1 MKALHWANLNLAE
14 MAARYQQTFYLL
26 ANRFQWL
33 LKMSAGTSK
42 ESLRSIVISYEE
54 YQRLKTIE
62 SRFEQLQKETQKE
75 NSATQSK
82 ISQSK

>member
-1 MKALHWANLNLAE
+1 
-14 MAARYQQTFYLL
+14 
-26 ANRFQWL
+26 
-33 LKMSAGTSK
+33 MSTGNSK